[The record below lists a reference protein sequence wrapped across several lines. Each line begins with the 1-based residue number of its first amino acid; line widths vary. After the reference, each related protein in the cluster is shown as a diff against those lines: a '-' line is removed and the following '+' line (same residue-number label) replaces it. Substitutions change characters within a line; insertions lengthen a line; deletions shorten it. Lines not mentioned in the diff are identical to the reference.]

1 MKNYNSQGFSFPH
14 VAMSSREAEH
24 CFKKYI
30 QLEQKYDTGT
40 IAFKTHTALPW
51 VRNVCLKPEI
61 LDVIELLLGP
71 NILCWSSTF
80 FTKKPDAGQF
90 VSMHEDSLYFQPTEP
105 DNVASIWIALNPA
118 KQDTGCLEYV
128 PGSHRQNYSHQ
139 HVIDKDNLL
148 PKGQTVNGTFNTVP
162 VELNAG
168 EFTAH
173 HIKLLHKRTMEKA
186 IDYGPTE
193 LELVSAG
200 LPSIDLYK
208 KYFGS
213 YTEACEEIGVKPLLG
228 SKLPKEFFNDYSNVK
243 ILIDT
248 REQQP
253 LKFKNSELYKSD
265 VGDYSVESSDYNYT
279 HVDRKSFGDFCGT
292 ITSGYARFC
301 KELDRCRSLGCYM
314 FVVMEFSLEEMQELN
329 KKSYKKYK
337 LDYVFHNMRDI
348 QKQYKDCCQFVF
360 AGSREMSQEIIPK
373 LLIIGKDLWH
383 TDVNYFWSKYLKE
396 K

>member
-1 MKNYNSQGFSFPH
+1 MSFKCKECQDEFESLRSLHAHIKKHKMLLGDYYVKHFQRRNKLTGELLPFKNYDDYFSKDFSQPH
-14 VAMSSREAEH
+14 
-24 CFKKYI
+24 
-30 QLEQKYDTGT
+30 QLME
-40 IAFKTHTALPW
+40 W
-51 VRNVCLKPEI
+51 
-61 LDVIELLLGP
+61 
-71 NILCWSSTF
+71 
-80 FTKKPDAGQF
+80 
-90 VSMHEDSLYFQPTEP
+90 
-105 DNVASIWIALNPA
+105 
-118 KQDTGCLEYV
+118 
-128 PGSHRQNYSHQ
+128 
-139 HVIDKDNLL
+139 IDKSENQEVKDYI
-148 PKGQTVNGTFNTVP
+148 
-162 VELNAG
+162 
-168 EFTAH
+168 
-173 HIKLLHKRTMEKA
+173 IKLLHKRTMDKA

-213 YTEACEEIGVKPLLG
+213 YTEACEEIGLKPLLG